1 VFGLG
6 VWCLVLAGGDSGA
19 CGGAC
24 GGNRGGG
31 AVVVV
36 GGLRARPFVGKSSC
50 FKHISSDWV
59 NPLDHRIV

>member
-1 VFGLG
+1 VKTKNDGLG
-6 VWCLVLAGGDSGA
+6 VWCLVLAGG
-19 CGGAC
+19 AC

-31 AVVVV
+31 VVAVV

-50 FKHISSDWV
+50 FKHISPDWV